1 MMQQLRTARKRCFTI
16 DEFDR
21 SVAVLV
27 LKTRPYSL
35 HHGTLGVIRSLG
47 RAGAPVY
54 CSLEDSAAPAA
65 YSRYLR
71 NPGFNVLSI
80 DDPSAC
86 VADLLR
92 FQQKIDKKIVI
103 IATDD
108 GGAIFLAEHAD
119 ALRPGFLLPAQPSH
133 VPRLVASK
141 DQLHALCARAGISV
155 PVTAVI
161 HSADEIAA
169 VAESAHYPAVV
180 KIAQAALLP
189 VGKPATSFVR
199 DRHDI
204 SKYFDDVAAR
214 SEAGIVVQEYLPED
228 CCEDWFYHGYHGSGG
243 VRVVGFTGQKV
254 RSYPPFFGAT
264 SYGVSRVNQQVIELA
279 CRLLTNLKYCGIV
292 ELEFRFDKRD
302 HQYKLLDFNPR
313 VGAQFQFLHN
323 DAGID
328 VVRAL
333 HLDLTAR
340 AVAIRPQV
348 EKITFVDDL
357 RDVIAFPAYWRRGLV
372 GLPEWCLQFMAANV
386 RSWLGSDDMKPI
398 LAAIRLLASRVR
410 MRKPPKK
417 ASSAQGSDSGVH

>member
-1 MMQQLRTARKRCFTI
+1 MALKRCFAI

-27 LKTRPYSL
+27 LKTRPYPL

-47 RAGAPVY
+47 RAGAAVY

-65 YSRYLR
+65 YSRYVR
-71 NPGFNVLSI
+71 SPGFNVLSI

-92 FQQKIDKKIVI
+92 FQHKIDKKIVI

-133 VPRLVASK
+133 VPRMVASK
-141 DQLHALCARAGISV
+141 DQLPALCAGIGISV
-155 PVTAVI
+155 PAIAVV

-169 VAESAHYPAVV
+169 VAESVDYPAVV
-180 KIAQAALLP
+180 KIAQSALLP

-199 DRHDI
+199 DRHEI
-204 SKYFDDVAAR
+204 SRYFDDVAAH
-214 SEAGIVVQEYLPED
+214 SEADIVVQEYLPED
-228 CCEDWFYHGYHGSGG
+228 YCEDWFYHGYHGPGG
-243 VRVVGFTGQKV
+243 VRVVGFTGQKI
-254 RSYPPFFGAT
+254 RSYPPFLGAT
-264 SYGVSRVNQQVIELA
+264 SYGVSQVNQQVIELA

-302 HQYKLLDFNPR
+302 HQYKLLDINPR

-333 HLDLTAR
+333 HLDLTAH
-340 AVAIRPQV
+340 AVAVRPQV

-357 RDVIAFPAYWRRGLV
+357 RDAAAFPAYWRRGSV
-372 GLPEWCLQFMAANV
+372 GLPAWCLQFMGANV
-386 RSWLGSDDMKPI
+386 RSWLGWDDMRPI
-398 LAAIRLLASRVR
+398 LAAIRLLAARFR
-410 MRKPPKK
+410 IRKLGPK
-417 ASSAQGSDSGVH
+417 ASSAQ